1 MLYYSG
7 VSGMHLLR
15 HGMFCDEASDASGAG
30 KEEGEGNEGDDD
42 DFDDGDRS
50 LSTMGIEAFSPTPA
64 TSLIEVR
71 RNGERRAMTQR
82 RRFPTD
88 LGTETTLPRPPKS
101 SNTAENNGSS
111 ADAPQR

>member
-42 DFDDGDRS
+42 DFDDGDGS
-50 LSTMGIEAFSPTPA
+50 SSTMGIEELLEMQAELLSEAEGGGRGLGAASALVQTPPD
-64 TSLIEVR
+64 SE
-71 RNGERRAMTQR
+71 
-82 RRFPTD
+82 
-88 LGTETTLPRPPKS
+88 
-101 SNTAENNGSS
+101 
-111 ADAPQR
+111 